1 LKKYLNYLSNIGTDP
16 DLARIEQREVILCN
30 KLTLLMIPISI
41 IAMIVSFYIGIISAF
56 TSFFVLLIFLGVA
69 FWLNRYRINLLARL
83 VLSIVPSI
91 ALIYPFIIGDIVQV
105 NNYSSVSY
113 ILIGLTIIPIV
124 LFNKKSERF
133 LIAVNIVFHLAI
145 ITYFNYLTL
154 GMGESIFLM
163 LIPQVVLLV
172 LMISAFQFL
181 KRESYLVE
189 NDLKETNK
197 ALTNSNIEIESMKEE
212 INAQNDYL
220 NSKQLKIE
228 EQAANLIKTNTELT
242 NTKTELVKLI
252 DKLQEAKEKLI
263 QKEAEAKSILN
274 ALNDHYLVAQYDL
287 SGQLVDINSKVTE
300 LFGSLKPDLNMVKA
314 IANPDSSEV
323 TGGEKITFK
332 RLWPKII
339 NGGALTLDIEIP
351 IGNKSK
357 FFSTTLAPLF
367 DPKGDPYRIL
377 AIGQDITELIDNKD
391 KVNKINDKL
400 NEKIHEISDQNQLLN
415 HQQLEIFNQ
424 SEALKLQSEEIKSI
438 NESLEERV
446 RERTQVLEEK
456 NKQLAEYAFINSH
469 VLRAPVSTMLGLI
482 NLISYSSIPVEDQK
496 IYDHLLETAKI
507 LDTIIYKINH
517 AIENGSHFDRT
528 YLEPERDFQPVK

>member
-1 LKKYLNYLSNIGTDP
+1 
-16 DLARIEQREVILCN
+16 
-30 KLTLLMIPISI
+30 MIPISI

-172 LMISAFQFL
+172 LMSSAFQFL

-220 NSKQLKIE
+220 NSKQVKIE
-228 EQAANLIKTNTELT
+228 EQAANLMKTNTELT
-242 NTKTELVKLI
+242 NTKTEILKLI

-323 TGGEKITFK
+323 TGDEKITFK

-351 IGNKSK
+351 IGTSPN
-357 FFSTTLAPLF
+357 F
-367 DPKGDPYRIL
+367 
-377 AIGQDITELIDNKD
+377 
-391 KVNKINDKL
+391 
-400 NEKIHEISDQNQLLN
+400 
-415 HQQLEIFNQ
+415 
-424 SEALKLQSEEIKSI
+424 
-438 NESLEERV
+438 
-446 RERTQVLEEK
+446 
-456 NKQLAEYAFINSH
+456 
-469 VLRAPVSTMLGLI
+469 
-482 NLISYSSIPVEDQK
+482 
-496 IYDHLLETAKI
+496 
-507 LDTIIYKINH
+507 
-517 AIENGSHFDRT
+517 
-528 YLEPERDFQPVK
+528 FQPL

>member
-1 LKKYLNYLSNIGTDP
+1 
-16 DLARIEQREVILCN
+16 
-30 KLTLLMIPISI
+30 MIPISI
-41 IAMIVSFYIGIISAF
+41 LAMIVSFYIGIISAF

-154 GMGESIFLM
+154 GMGESILLM

-189 NDLKETNK
+189 NDLKGTNK

-228 EQAANLIKTNTELT
+228 EQAANLVKTNTELT

-323 TGGEKITFK
+323 TGDENITFK

-377 AIGQDITELIDNKD
+377 AIGQDITELIDNKE

-482 NLISYSSIPVEDQK
+482 NLISYSSLPVEDQK